1 MHFAI
6 RVESLGK
13 CYRLGLTHAGS
24 IRELVNRSTRR
35 LLGRKESPLPHDL
48 NGAATRVAEHGKK
61 FWALRDVS
69 FDVQPGEVVGLI
81 GHNGAGKSTLL
92 KILSR
97 ITAPSAGRVEM
108 RGRISSL
115 LEVGTGFHPELTGRE
130 NVFLNGAILGM
141 TKAEIRR
148 KFDAIVD
155 FAEIAQ
161 FIDTPVKRY
170 SSGMYVRLA
179 FAVAAHLEPEILVI
193 DEVLA
198 VGDAAFQKKCLGKMG
213 DVAKLG
219 RTILFVSHNMAA
231 VRSLCG
237 RAIWLDGGRARQDG
251 PSGDLVEL
259 YLRESSAGRD
269 GLDVRQAIEALPRDP
284 VFRLRSIA
292 VRQEGREG
300 TNVVTGKQIEIL
312 IEYDVYKGT
321 DGLHVYFE
329 VRDQDGLLLFESLH
343 NGHIEGLPRVEAG
356 RYVSRATIPADFLA
370 PLLYELRFLAGI
382 HYVRGLLPQPICIPL
397 NVEAS
402 GRVNQAYPGY
412 KTPGRLAPLLA
423 WETTR
428 EGDPECHRLASQPL

>member
-1 MHFAI
+1 MSVAI
-6 RVESLGK
+6 RVDNLSK
-13 CYRLGLTHAGS
+13 SYRLGLTHAGS
-24 IRELVNRSTRR
+24 IRELVNRATRR
-35 LLGRKESPLPHDL
+35 LLRRKEAPLPHEL
-48 NGAATRVAEHGKK
+48 NGAGPRVAERDGK

-69 FDVQPGEVVGLI
+69 FEVEPGEVVGLI

-97 ITAPSAGRVEM
+97 ITAPTAGRVEM

-161 FIDTPVKRY
+161 FIETPVKRY

-198 VGDAAFQKKCLGKMG
+198 VGDSTFQKKCLGKMG

-237 RAIWLDGGRARQDG
+237 RALWLDGGRIRSDG
-251 PSGDLVEL
+251 RSDEVVEQ
-259 YLRESSAGRD
+259 YLRQSAAGRD
-269 GLDVRQAIEALPRDP
+269 DQDVQQAIAELPRDP
-284 VFRLRSIA
+284 VFRLHSLA
-292 VRQEGREG
+292 VRQEGSEG
-300 TNVVTGKQIEIL
+300 TDVVNGKPVEIL
-312 IEYDVYKGT
+312 IEYEVFKGT

-329 VRDQDGLLLFESLH
+329 VRDPDGVLLFESLH
-343 NGHIEGLPRVEAG
+343 NGDVEGVPRVEAG
-356 RYVSRATIPADFLA
+356 KYVSRAVIPADFLA
-370 PLLYELRFLAGI
+370 PLQYELRFIAGI
-382 HYVRGLLPQPICIPL
+382 NCVRGFFPRPICLTL
-397 NVEAS
+397 NVESA
-402 GRVNQAYPGY
+402 GRVNRAYPGY
-412 KTPGRLAPLLA
+412 KTPGRLAPLIP
-423 WETTR
+423 WDTTQV
-428 EGDPECHRLASQPL
+428 G

>member
-1 MHFAI
+1 MPYAI
-6 RVESLGK
+6 RVDNLSK
-13 CYRLGLTHAGS
+13 SYRLGLTHAGS
-24 IRELVNRSTRR
+24 LRELVNRATRR
-35 LLGRKESPLPHDL
+35 LLGREEAPLPHEL
-48 NGAATRVAEHGKK
+48 NGVATRVAEHGKK

-69 FDVQPGEVVGLI
+69 FDVLPGEVVGLI

-97 ITAPSAGRVEM
+97 ITAPTAGRVEM

-141 TKAEIRR
+141 TKAEIRC

-237 RAIWLDGGRARQDG
+237 RAVWLDGGRIRQDDN
-251 PSGDLVEL
+251 SGDVVDH
-259 YLRESSAGRD
+259 YLCESASGRD
-269 GLDVRQAIEALPRDP
+269 DLDVRQAIASLPHDP

-300 TNVVTGKQIEIL
+300 TNVVTGKPIEIL
-312 IEYDVYKGT
+312 IDYEVFRGT

-343 NGHIEGLPRVEAG
+343 NGQVEGLPRVEAG
-356 RYVSRATIPADFLA
+356 RYLSRALIPADFLA
-370 PLLYELRFLAGI
+370 PLQYELRFLAGI
-382 HYVRGLLPQPICIPL
+382 HYVRGLMPHAISIPL
-397 NVEAS
+397 SVEAS

-412 KTPGRLAPLLA
+412 KTPGRLAPLLS
-423 WETTR
+423 WETSR
-428 EGDPECHRLASQPL
+428 EGDAECQSA